1 MYLEVLATSA
11 QVETNNGSLQLGFTT
26 LEWKILNYFWIC
38 SLWVEKKRE
47 KSLLIS
53 GIKPRPSSQQPVTLL
68 TEFHQL
74 RKYTSNSLEIVID
87 VGVETGDIFHKGS
100 VI

>member
-1 MYLEVLATSA
+1 VGA
-11 QVETNNGSLQLGFTT
+11 Q
-26 LEWKILNYFWIC
+26 KI
-38 SLWVEKKRE
+38 E

-68 TEFHQL
+68 TELHQL

-87 VGVETGDIFHKGS
+87 VGVEPGDMLIKGLLYNAAS
-100 VI
+100 SLSTFLQQK